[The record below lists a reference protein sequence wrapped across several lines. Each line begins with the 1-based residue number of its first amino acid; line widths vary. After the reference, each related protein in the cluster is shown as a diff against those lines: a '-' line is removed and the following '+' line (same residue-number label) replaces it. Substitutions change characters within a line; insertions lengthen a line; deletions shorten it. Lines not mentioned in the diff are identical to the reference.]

1 MKNTYCV
8 SYKKDTGNKNFKVSK
23 TKNGRLILKSICSV
37 CGNKKTRFLSK
48 NEGSGVSSS
57 LGLKTPLRK
66 IPLLGDVFF

>member
-48 NEGSGVSSS
+48 NF
-57 LGLKTPLRK
+57 
-66 IPLLGDVFF
+66 VFRIKNSPKKNTTIR